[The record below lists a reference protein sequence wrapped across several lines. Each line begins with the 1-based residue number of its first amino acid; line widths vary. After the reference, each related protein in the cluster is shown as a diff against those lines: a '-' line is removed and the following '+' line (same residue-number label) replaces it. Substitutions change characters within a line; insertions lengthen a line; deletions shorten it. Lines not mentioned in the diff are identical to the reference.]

1 MKTVMK
7 IVAAGVILMIIA
19 IAGCTALVGAGAD
32 QAAKA
37 INKSQQRDTAQAQAF
52 AHKFAKVKV
61 GDTITGAGGM
71 TFAQVRAL
79 LGKPKPGDVT
89 QTKSSGMTL
98 TTWSYTYLM
107 SNGSSIFSVDF
118 TNGHTSGK
126 SRA

>member
-1 MKTVMK
+1 VKTVMK
-7 IVAAGVILMIIA
+7 IVAAGVILMIIG
-19 IAGCTALVGAGAD
+19 IAGCTALVGAGAHE
-32 QAAKA
+32 AATA
-37 INKSQQRDTAQAQAF
+37 IDKSQKRDTAQAQAF
-52 AHKFAKVKV
+52 AHKFAHVKV

-71 TFAQVRAL
+71 SFAQVHTL
-79 LGKPKPGDVT
+79 LGKPNPSDVT

>member
-1 MKTVMK
+1 MK

-37 INKSQQRDTAQAQAF
+37 INKSQKRDTAQARAF
-52 AHKFAKVKV
+52 ARKFAHVKV
-61 GDTITGAGGM
+61 GDTLTGAGGM

-79 LGKPKPGDVT
+79 LGKPKPSDVT
-89 QTKSSGMTL
+89 QTKSSGTTL
-98 TTWSYTYLM
+98 TTWSYTYWM
-107 SNGSSIFSVDF
+107 SNGSSIFSVEF